1 MLSPDQARL
10 RAAIFDRGLTLTDV
24 ADACGVTKAAVG
36 QWFNK
41 GPNGRP
47 IPDRHMVTIQG
58 LLAGPNSAAWRQ
70 NARPSAGP
78 TAATRRFKNS
88 SG

>member
-1 MLSPDQARL
+1 VLSPDQAHL
-10 RAAIFDRGLTLTDV
+10 RAAISDCGLTLTDV

-47 IPDRHMVTIQG
+47 IPERHRATIRG
-58 LLAGPNSAAWRQ
+58 LLEGPIRH
-70 NARPSAGP
+70 NAS
-78 TAATRRFKNS
+78 FQK
-88 SG
+88 